1 MDMRDKASHPVKFG
15 HILAFFCLLAGLIP
29 SIGLAAQSKLTLE
42 DDWVIEP
49 FHLNHGIRR
58 TADTLYLPLSPS
70 TQFRYLLVENPH
82 INHIGLDRLREG
94 SRFKSGDSLAFSM
107 RPFPFRMFAFPIR
120 EYAGR
125 DTIRLILEKKG
136 ENLSYTI
143 RMLDQWGW
151 ERYVRTDD
159 RLTGFITG
167 CYLLVGMI
175 GLVLLYFNRQFKFLF
190 FNAYVITSL
199 GWFLNDT
206 GLLFQFLWPDHP
218 SWHNSSRGFF
228 SSITMAFFGSY
239 LYQNPGSRILLG
251 VRKAMYVLAG
261 IIVIKIS
268 TSAMAATGFFP
279 PSLKPLS
286 MYVNAVALS
295 GLFGY
300 VAFSLLLKLRQFNA
314 ERFEILAIV
323 TYSLFIFQLG
333 LYELGLRPFEFSAF
347 HHMELI
353 VFFFVQ
359 ITCMAL
365 HLFTMDKKRKEAE
378 AEHILQIT
386 REQDRILSERLI
398 EMEEQEKRRIARNIH
413 DEIGSLF
420 AAMKYR
426 ILALGSGQ
434 SSSREDLDQLM
445 HICNEGIE
453 KQYSVVDE
461 MVLHRA
467 TGKDFE
473 QSIRDKFYQLFG
485 HRSVALEFKYELPE
499 DIPDEFQRIQL
510 FRIITELMTN
520 TLKHANASHVWL
532 NMEVNEKLI
541 ITYMDDGPGF
551 DLTLEREG
559 RGLSNIGN
567 RVAYLQG
574 RSMIDRYED
583 GNCSFSILIPIRHE

>member
-1 MDMRDKASHPVKFG
+1 MDMRDKASHRFICGHVK
-15 HILAFFCLLAGLIP
+15 AFYGLLAGLIL
-29 SIGLAAQSKLTLE
+29 SIGLPAQQKFTLDE
-42 DDWVIEP
+42 DWILEP
-49 FHLNHGIRR
+49 LHLNHGIRR
-58 TADTLYLPLSPS
+58 TGDTLFLPLVPS
-70 TQFRYLLVENPH
+70 SRLRYLLVENPH
-82 INHIGLDRLREG
+82 INHIELDRAREG
-94 SRFKSGDSLAFSM
+94 SRFKSGDSLAFSI
-107 RPFPFRMFAFPIR
+107 RPFPFRMFAFPVR

-143 RMLDQWGW
+143 RMLDQSGW
-151 ERYVRTDD
+151 ERYVRTDH
-159 RLTGFITG
+159 LLVGFITG
-167 CYLLVGMI
+167 CYIVVLMI
-175 GLVLLYFNRQFKFLF
+175 GLVLLYFNHQIKFIF
-190 FNAYVITSL
+190 FNAYVLTSL

-206 GLLFQFLWPDHP
+206 GLLFQYLWPDHP

-228 SSITMAFFGSY
+228 SSVTMAFFGSY
-239 LYQNPGSRILLG
+239 LYQNPGSLIMKG
-251 VRKAMYVLAG
+251 VRKAMYVLVG
-261 IIVIKIS
+261 IIAIKIS
-268 TSAMAATGFFP
+268 TGVMAATGVFP
-279 PSLKPLS
+279 ASLKPFT
-286 MYVNAVALS
+286 MHVNGIAIS

-300 VAFSLLLKLRQFNA
+300 IAYSLLLNLKKYKA
-314 ERFEILAIV
+314 ERFEVFGIV

-333 LYELGLRPFEFSAF
+333 MHELGLRPFEFSAF

-359 ITCMAL
+359 IACMAL

-426 ILALGSGQ
+426 VLALRTGQ
-434 SSSREDLDQLM
+434 PSSPEDLDQLM

-453 KQYSVVDE
+453 KQYSVVDD
-461 MVLHRA
+461 MVLHRT
-467 TGKDFE
+467 TGMDFE
-473 QSIRDKFYQLFG
+473 RSIRDKFHQLFG
-485 HRSVALEFKYELPE
+485 HRSVQLEFKYELTE
-499 DIPDEFQRIQL
+499 DIQDEFQRIQL

-520 TLKHANASHVWL
+520 TLKHANASRIWL
-532 NMEVNEKLI
+532 HMKLNEKLI
-541 ITYMDDGPGF
+541 ITYRDDGPGF
-551 DLTLEREG
+551 DVTLERDG

-574 RSMIDRYED
+574 GSNIDRHVD
-583 GNCSFSILIPIRHE
+583 GTWSFSIIIPTRHE

>member
-1 MDMRDKASHPVKFG
+1 MRDKASHRVICG
-15 HILAFFCLLAGLIP
+15 HIKAFCGLLAGLIL
-29 SIGLAAQSKLTLE
+29 SIGLAAQSIITLD
-42 DDWVIEP
+42 DDWGLEP
-49 FHLNHGIRR
+49 FHFNHGIRR
-58 TADTLYLPLSPS
+58 TADTLFLPLAPS
-70 TQFRYLLVENPH
+70 ARIRYLLVENPH

-94 SRFKSGDSLAFSM
+94 SQFNSGDSLPFSM
-107 RPFPFRMFAFPIR
+107 RPLPFRMFAFPIR
-120 EYAGR
+120 GYAGW
-125 DTIRLILEKKG
+125 DTIRLVLEKKG

-143 RMLDQWGW
+143 RMLDQPDWD
-151 ERYVRTDD
+151 RYVRTDD
-159 RLTGFITG
+159 LLTGFITG

-175 GLVLLYFNRQFKFLF
+175 GMVLLYFNRQLKFLY

-206 GLLFQFLWPDHP
+206 GLLFQFLWPDDP

-251 VRKAMYVLAG
+251 VRRAMYVLAG

-286 MYVNAVALS
+286 MYVNAVALT

-300 VAFSLLLKLRQFNA
+300 IAFTLLLKLRHFNA

-323 TYSLFIFQLG
+323 TYSMFIFQLG
-333 LYELGLRPFEFSAF
+333 LYELGLRPFEFGTF
-347 HHMELI
+347 HHMEI
-353 VFFFVQ
+353 MVFFFFQ

-365 HLFTMDKKRKEAE
+365 HLFTMDKKQKEAE
-378 AEHILQIT
+378 AERVLQIT
-386 REQDRILSERLI
+386 REQDRILSNKLI
-398 EMEEQEKRRIARNIH
+398 ETEEQEKRRIARNIH

-426 ILALGSGQ
+426 ILALGAGQ

-473 QSIRDKFYQLFG
+473 QSIRDKFHQLFG
-485 HRSVALEFKYELPE
+485 HRNVELELKYELSE

-520 TLKHANASHVWL
+520 TLKHANASRIRLH
-532 NMEVNEKLI
+532 MKVNERLI

-551 DLTLEREG
+551 DLTLERNG
-559 RGLSNIGN
+559 RGLSNIDN

-574 RSMIDRYED
+574 SSSMDRREN
-583 GNCSFSILIPIRHE
+583 GSWSFTIIIPIRHE

>member
-42 DDWVIEP
+42 DDWVTEP

-70 TQFRYLLVENPH
+70 TQVRYLLVENPH
-82 INHIGLDRLREG
+82 INHIGFERLQEG
-94 SRFKSGDSLAFSM
+94 IQCKSGDSLAFSM

-120 EYAGR
+120 GYAGQ

-143 RMLDQWGW
+143 RMLDHRGW
-151 ERYVRTDD
+151 ERYVRTDHL
-159 RLTGFITG
+159 LTGFITG
-167 CYLLVGMI
+167 CYLLVLMI
-175 GLVLLYFNRQFKFLF
+175 GIVLLYFNHQAKFMF
-190 FNAYVITSL
+190 FNAYILTSL

-206 GLLFQFLWPDHP
+206 GLLFQVLWPDHP

-239 LYQNPGSRILLG
+239 LYQNPGSRILQG
-251 VRKAMYVLAG
+251 VRKAMYVLVG
-261 IIVIKIS
+261 IIAIKIC
-268 TSAMAATGFFP
+268 TGLMAATGVFP
-279 PSLKPLS
+279 ASLKPFT
-286 MYVNAVALS
+286 MHVNGIAVS

-300 VAFSLLLKLRQFNA
+300 IAFSLLLNLNKYKA
-314 ERFEILAIV
+314 ERFEVFGIV

-333 LYELGLRPFEFSAF
+333 MHELGLRPFEFSAF

-359 ITCMAL
+359 IACMAL

-378 AEHILQIT
+378 AENILQIT

-426 ILALGSGQ
+426 VLALRTGQ
-434 SSSREDLDQLM
+434 ASSPEDLDQLTY
-445 HICNEGIE
+445 ICNEGIE

-461 MVLHRA
+461 IVLHRS

-473 QSIRDKFYQLFG
+473 QSIRDKFHQLFG

-520 TLKHANASHVWL
+520 TLKHANASRIWL
-532 NMEVNEKLI
+532 HMRVNEKLI
-541 ITYMDDGPGF
+541 ITYLDDGPGF
-551 DLTLEREG
+551 DLTLERDG

-574 RSMIDRYED
+574 RSMIDRHED
-583 GNCSFSILIPIRHE
+583 GNWSFSILIPIRHE